1 MHSHWSN
8 YAVLLGT
15 VVIGHYALVGW
26 RVSRRAARIRRDR
39 RQPEDR
45 LMGTLLVVSAVLALS
60 GWTAVVL
67 ALGGLAR

>member
-1 MHSHWSN
+1 MHSHWVN
-8 YAVLLGT
+8 YAVLLGA

-39 RQPEDR
+39 RSPEDR

>member
-1 MHSHWSN
+1 
-8 YAVLLGT
+8 
-15 VVIGHYALVGW
+15 
-26 RVSRRAARIRRDR
+26 
-39 RQPEDR
+39 